1 MLTTPLLDRL
11 QRAER
16 VLIAGA
22 GGGFDVFSGLP
33 IYFGLRDAGK
43 AVFLAN
49 LSFSFLPPIGERL
62 SPAVLTVTNETPL
75 LVPYFPERHLVNW
88 FETQGETVP
97 IYAFERTGVRP
108 LRAAYQA
115 LVEHL
120 QIDTLILVDG
130 GTDSLMRGDEAG
142 LGTPGED
149 MASIVA
155 ASALDLPRK
164 MLVCMGLGVDS
175 YHGVGNAESLAA
187 LADFTRRG
195 AYLGALSLLD
205 TMPAVQRYRAA
216 TEYVCAQ
223 MPDDESIV
231 CTSIL
236 AALAGCYGNHHPTAR
251 TFGSTLWINP
261 LMPLAWSVQLDAVAA
276 RLLYR
281 DTLCDTE
288 SFEDVRR
295 SIMIFRHDAT
305 RVKAIQPQQR
315 IPS

>member
-1 MLTTPLLDRL
+1 MLTTPLLDQL

-75 LVPYFPERHLVNW
+75 LVPYFPERHLVDW
-88 FETQGETVP
+88 FETLGEVVP

-187 LADFTRRG
+187 LADFTRCG
-195 AYLGALSLLD
+195 AYLGTLSLLD

-223 MPDDESIV
+223 MPGDESIV

-295 SIMIFRHDAT
+295 AIMIFRHDAT
-305 RVKAIQPQQR
+305 RVKA
-315 IPS
+315 SGMS